1 MQLHNMAQLVIEQ
14 SGLLAYHRDE
24 KGEKAQARVENLE
37 ELVSAARAFDSY
49 SEEDDDVQSPLAAFL
64 DHASLEAGEQQAGDH
79 EDSVQL
85 MTLHS
90 AKGLEF
96 PLVFLVGME
105 EGLFPHKMSLE
116 DPAVWKKNAA
126 WPTSASPAPCSSW

>member
-1 MQLHNMAQLVIEQ
+1 MAQLVIEQ

-49 SEEDDDVQSPLAAFL
+49 SEEDDDVPSPLAAFL
-64 DHASLEAGEQQAGDH
+64 DHASLEAGEQQAGHH

-90 AKGLEF
+90 AKGQERQSD
-96 PLVFLVGME
+96 V
-105 EGLFPHKMSLE
+105 EGKRGTARVELGGSGRTKT
-116 DPAVWKKNAA
+116 KKH
-126 WPTSASPAPCSSW
+126 

>member
-1 MQLHNMAQLVIEQ
+1 MAQLVIEE

-37 ELVSAARAFDSY
+37 ELVSAARAFDNY
-49 SEEDDDVQSPLAAFL
+49 SEEDDDIQSPLAAFL

-116 DPAVWKKNAA
+116 ESGRLERNAA